1 MCTSCSLILFNF
13 SLSETDN
20 GGMGAKTV
28 VLEAG
33 KTMRKAISL
42 IAISKEVAKDS
53 SKVNNHGKQS

>member
-1 MCTSCSLILFNF
+1 
-13 SLSETDN
+13 
-20 GGMGAKTV
+20 MGAKTV